1 MRSHLLRLGV
11 MAALACGVLIALER
25 AALSFGGEKIDPI
38 GEPKGFKAGEPA
50 RYAIWAKKGVWHL
63 RTTTAKNLHHFTG
76 NIRVEGGTIDFI
88 QSIHLE
94 EKGKYEDHWRLG
106 PKRHELTFDFKT
118 DRGVDG
124 INFEVSTEAKVIH
137 FNLHIDGK
145 HHAEKIFIG
154 KGNHHPTSDPFN
166 LPAHPVKK

>member
-1 MRSHLLRLGV
+1 MARVALPRSRGV
-11 MAALACGVLIALER
+11 
-25 AALSFGGEKIDPI
+25 
-38 GEPKGFKAGEPA
+38 
-50 RYAIWAKKGVWHL
+50 
-63 RTTTAKNLHHFTG
+63 
-76 NIRVEGGTIDFI
+76 RVEGGTIDFI

-145 HHAEKIFIG
+145 HHADKIFIG
-154 KGNHHPTSDPFN
+154 KGNHHPGSDPFN
-166 LPAHPVKK
+166 SIDRMNSSSAPAKSQS